1 MRDILRVAAKST
13 AHVFGLD
20 LVRFPSLAER
30 TMLGLS
36 GLGIQTVLDVGANL
50 GQFARRALRT
60 FPGAQIYC
68 FEPHA
73 VVFAELERWAAR
85 SGEGRIACFET
96 ALGDTDGELELRAHS
111 VHPSSSSLL
120 ATTETSHR
128 IFPQTVRQSPM
139 RIHVSRLDGFVDAH
153 SLALADELL
162 IKLDVQGF
170 EDRVIR
176 GGERTFARARAC
188 LLEISFLPLYAEQ
201 ATFHELY
208 LALHRLGF
216 RYAGN
221 LSQIPTAD
229 GRVIYVDAIF
239 LRE

>member
-1 MRDILRVAAKST
+1 MRDVLRAAAKAT
-13 AHVFGLD
+13 ARVFGLD
-20 LVRFPSLAER
+20 VVRFPSLAEG

-36 GLGIQTVLDVGANL
+36 GLEIRSVVDAGANL

-60 FPGAQIYC
+60 FPAAQILC

-73 VVFAELERWAAR
+73 AMFTELARWAAR
-85 SGEGRIACFET
+85 SGEGRITCFET

-120 ATTETSHR
+120 DTTETCHR
-128 IFPQTVRQSPM
+128 VFPQTVRQSPM
-139 RIHVSRLDGFVDAH
+139 RIHVSRLDGLLDAH
-153 SLALADELL
+153 SPALADELL

-188 LLEISFLPLYAEQ
+188 LLEISFFPLYAQQ

-208 LALHRLGF
+208 LTLHRLGF

-221 LSQIPTAD
+221 LSQIPAPD
-229 GRVIYVDAIF
+229 GRIIYVDAVF